1 MSLLY
6 RSAPK
11 PTWSAP
17 DDDEPEAPAVPEVP
31 AFWSGKAKGGKSLKT
46 PKAEKAE
53 SAKSWKSKGSKGSGK
68 SGKTK
73 GPGMFARWEGGSG
86 GDVAFN
92 KDGSSQMGQ
101 MDVAKNLVNGLSRT
115 RSLSIGAA
123 VAFIVGGLTFL

>member
-1 MSLLY
+1 M
-6 RSAPK
+6 
-11 PTWSAP
+11 
-17 DDDEPEAPAVPEVP
+17 
-31 AFWSGKAKGGKSLKT
+31 KT

-101 MDVAKNLVNGLSRT
+101 MDVAKNLVNGSSRT